1 MVQMRRTIL
10 SDSRLK
16 GELEKIGIRFVKN
29 TETENLDMIIPKGFE
44 STTEYRQL
52 QTYIK
57 ALHMTTDPEYTNPN
71 TLTNEMRREK
81 MEMFFEI
88 VR

>member
-1 MVQMRRTIL
+1 
-10 SDSRLK
+10 
-16 GELEKIGIRFVKN
+16 
-29 TETENLDMIIPKGFE
+29 MIIPKGFE
-44 STTEYRQL
+44 STPEYRQL